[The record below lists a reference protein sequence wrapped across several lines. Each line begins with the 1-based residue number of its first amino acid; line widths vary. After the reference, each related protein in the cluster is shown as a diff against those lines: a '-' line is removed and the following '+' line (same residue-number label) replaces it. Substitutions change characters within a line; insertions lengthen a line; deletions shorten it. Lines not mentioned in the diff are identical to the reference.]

1 MEATDERNGVTRRG
15 FLVGVGATVGALAV
29 GCGPLPSAQ
38 PAASPSAGLARIK
51 LSTVASGATGFLT
64 HVMTQRKIN
73 ERYNL
78 ELELVSADVA
88 AAERAVL
95 FKQVDAGL
103 YPILSAAR
111 ANSEGQAITVFGPLL
126 WNHNY
131 GLTYADRPYTRLAD
145 LKGKRIATLEPI
157 SSTYQST
164 LVLAREQ
171 GLDFQK
177 DFQVVTSPAPAV
189 IAFLQRGDV
198 EGIIHFEPNI
208 GNLLTTGKYKVFLE
222 ENAEWKRLTGQNMF
236 FVGLAAFD
244 SWLQSNQD
252 AARRLVQAVLKTAQT
267 IREDPTVF
275 QQYADFL
282 GLDTPTKVKAAQ
294 DRMTP
299 IYPTEWNRATADN
312 AESIVK
318 RALELK
324 ILDKDPGR
332 RLATVL

>member
-1 MEATDERNGVTRRG
+1 METTDQVTRRR
-15 FLVGVGATVGALAV
+15 FLLGAGATVGALAV
-29 GCGPLPSAQ
+29 GCGPLPSPQ
-38 PAASPSAGLARIK
+38 PGATASAGPARIK
-51 LSTVASGATGFLT
+51 LSTVVSGATGFLT
-64 HVMTQRKIN
+64 HVMTQRKIH
-73 ERYNL
+73 ERYHL
-78 ELELVSADVA
+78 ELELVSADPA

-103 YPILSAAR
+103 FPILSAAR
-111 ANSEGQAITVFGPLL
+111 ANSEGQALTVFGPLL

-131 GLTYADRPYTRLAD
+131 GLTFIDRPYNRLAD
-145 LKGKRIATLEPI
+145 LRGKKIATLDPI

-164 LVLAREQ
+164 LVLAKEQ

-177 DFQVVTSPAPAV
+177 DFSVVTSPPPAV

-222 ENAEWKRLTGQNMF
+222 ENAEWKRLTGQDMF

-244 SWLQSNQD
+244 SWLTANKD

-267 IREDPTVF
+267 IREDATVF

-282 GLDTPTKVKAAQ
+282 GLDSPAKVKAAQ

-299 IYPTEWNRATADN
+299 IYPTEWTPATADN
-312 AESIVK
+312 AESLIK
-318 RALELK
+318 RATDLK
-324 ILDKDPGR
+324 ILDKAPGR
-332 RLATVL
+332 RVTIVL